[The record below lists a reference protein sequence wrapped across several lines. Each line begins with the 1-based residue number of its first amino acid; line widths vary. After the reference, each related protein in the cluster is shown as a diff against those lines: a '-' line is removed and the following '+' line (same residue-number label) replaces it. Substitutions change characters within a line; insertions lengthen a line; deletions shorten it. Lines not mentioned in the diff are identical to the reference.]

1 MAARSLLL
9 LALGL
14 LVAAWGGPEAAAQSA
29 SRSAS
34 PPHPVRLTALYP
46 PAPAVAG
53 TWGTYRV
60 RIAPDVPLPVRYV
73 WDFGDG
79 SMSSG
84 PVVAYAYDRPGT
96 YSLTVTAH
104 NAHGSDTLQTAL
116 VVVSPDE
123 ARRAVAGPPPVTAA
137 SGPIGATSR
146 PADEARAPRRSFDR
160 SSLLGSGGVSLAAG
174 GYTWVVASSL
184 HDRPMRFRSLDYRL
198 RGYRAGVFAT
208 AADSGSTAY
217 RVVLGQF
224 DTTEAALA
232 ARSAL
237 PADATPAWL
246 VSVDDLTD
254 DLPPLAH
261 QP

>member
-96 YSLTVTAH
+96 YTLTVTAR
-104 NAHGSDTLQTAL
+104 NAHGTDTLQTDL
-116 VVVSPDE
+116 VVVAPEE
-123 ARRAVAGPPPVTAA
+123 ARRARAGATPVTTAA
-137 SGPIGATSR
+137 SGSAGTSGKASAA
-146 PADEARAPRRSFDR
+146 PRARRSFER

-198 RGYRAGVFAT
+198 RGYRSGVFA
-208 AADSGSTAY
+208 AATGSGSPAY

-224 DTTEAALA
+224 ETTGAALA

-237 PADATPAWL
+237 PADAPTAWL
-246 VSVDDLTD
+246 VSIDDLSG
-254 DLPPLAH
+254 DLPSLDERP
-261 QP
+261 